1 MYKGTFSQT
10 ELSFGKL
17 PSSPNPASH
26 MPSETCYCSIFRG
39 TQWGRVS
46 GAGVRGQDQCQFS
59 AQSPFFCVAALET
72 GVFSL
77 WFGSSWGHGW
87 LRGDLGPVRG
97 ESLEAPSDWW
107 SRGELE
113 FVFSGFTLGAALT
126 SHDEQVTLR
135 QILCLSVHLSHSA
148 PVPQC
153 HFLIFCPVIIF

>member
-1 MYKGTFSQT
+1 MRSLFLSYHDLRQKSIHAWRPAHQRHWCLAPIAQICLLGKQMYKGTFSQT

-26 MPSETCYCSIFRG
+26 VPSETCYCSIFRG

-87 LRGDLGPVRG
+87 LRGDLGPVRR

-107 SRGELE
+107 S
-113 FVFSGFTLGAALT
+113 
-126 SHDEQVTLR
+126 
-135 QILCLSVHLSHSA
+135 
-148 PVPQC
+148 
-153 HFLIFCPVIIF
+153 